1 MVKKLPPV
9 KFHGLVTKNGRDLV
23 TSTKCKISFIVSVS
37 ALSVANSRPAMKAI
51 RKVLISKILGQYLIK
66 ISLDLVTEKFD
77 T

>member
-23 TSTKCKISFIVSVS
+23 TPKCKISLMVSVL
-37 ALSVANSRPAMKAI
+37 ALSVAKSRPAMKAI